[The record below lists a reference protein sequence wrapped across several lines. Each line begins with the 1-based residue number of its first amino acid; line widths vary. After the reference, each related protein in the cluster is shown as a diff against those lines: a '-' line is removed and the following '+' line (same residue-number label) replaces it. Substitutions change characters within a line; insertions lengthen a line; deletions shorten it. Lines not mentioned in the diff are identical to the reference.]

1 MSASKSNSADE
12 ETFAFF
18 PKTTK
23 VEAFTY
29 VMQQREALKKTYKAE
44 GTGEL
49 VFEMKNIGQYY
60 AKTVTFTIVS
70 KHVEEKKETILKPPA
85 SSVFQVRGKNALST
99 DQLGMLEKTKFYA
112 STFDKGDGTNSFKI
126 TVNTEH
132 TVQFVVPVEMGS
144 VVHLTAKLDW
154 SSFTSWADMPLRCF
168 FREDI
173 RSILADAKAAVMQTV
188 GKKHW
193 TRFFAQYRITRM
205 RSASE
210 KMEKVIAEQKDALEK
225 KDAEIEKKDTEI
237 GKLESMLAEK
247 DKEIRSL
254 ESEIERLIRLLV
266 PVNPNPELLRRIEVL
281 EEENKIKS
289 EMIAK
294 LTGSLDTAQ
303 KCIDEYEKKI
313 RTHETQ
319 KDALEKRIVRLNGQ
333 IRSFLENR
341 EMSNIDFLRKNLP
354 V

>member
-1 MSASKSNSADE
+1 MNASKSNSADE

-18 PKTTK
+18 PKKTE

-49 VFEMKNIGQYY
+49 VFEMKNIGKYY

-85 SSVFQVRGKNALST
+85 SSVFQVRGKTALST
-99 DQLGMLEKTKFYA
+99 DQLGMLEKTKFYT

-154 SSFTSWADMPLRCF
+154 SSITSWANMPLRCF

-225 KDAEIEKKDTEI
+225 KDAEIKEKDTKI
-237 GKLESMLAEK
+237 GKLESKLAEK
-247 DKEIRSL
+247 DKKIGYL
-254 ESEIERLIRLLV
+254 ERVIKRLREERPI
-266 PVNPNPELLRRIEVL
+266 PVIIDPNPELLKEIEVL
-281 EEENKIKS
+281 KEENKNKKEEIQIKKKRI
-289 EMIAK
+289 EMLNA
-294 LTGSLDTAQ
+294 SLETAE
-303 KCIDEYEKKI
+303 KCIEELQKKV
-313 RTHETQ
+313 R
-319 KDALEKRIVRLNGQ
+319 RLNEQ
-333 IRSFLENR
+333 IKSFLENR